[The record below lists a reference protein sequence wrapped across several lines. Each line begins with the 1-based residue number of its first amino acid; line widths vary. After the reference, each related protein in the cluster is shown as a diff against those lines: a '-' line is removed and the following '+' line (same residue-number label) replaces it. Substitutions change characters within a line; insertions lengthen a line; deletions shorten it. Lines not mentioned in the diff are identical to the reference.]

1 MKHYLIKYGRYY
13 LLSVDRK
20 TDKHPSKLTLVEF
33 KSGATWYQ
41 KEKTAVRRKSRE
53 EWDGEQKVK
62 RKKPSLTE

>member
-1 MKHYLIKYGRYY
+1 MKHYLIKYGRHY

-41 KEKTAVRRKSRE
+41 KENVDE
-53 EWDGEQKVK
+53 IIK
-62 RKKPSLTE
+62 RYGGKLVEIDAPIQWN

>member
-1 MKHYLIKYGRYY
+1 MKRYLIKYGRHY

-41 KEKTAVRRKSRE
+41 KENADE
-53 EWDGEQKVK
+53 IIK
-62 RKKPSLTE
+62 RYGGKLVEIEAPIQWN